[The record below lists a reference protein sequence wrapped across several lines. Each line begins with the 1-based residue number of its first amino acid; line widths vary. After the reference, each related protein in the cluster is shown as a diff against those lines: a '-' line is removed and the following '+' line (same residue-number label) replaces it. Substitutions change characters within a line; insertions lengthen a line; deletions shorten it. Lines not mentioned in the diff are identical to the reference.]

1 MGIRML
7 ENISNDT
14 AMVIGQFP
22 GSQRWTFFGILNSVG
37 RHTASVNST
46 PESDETRRIFAAV
59 LCDHFSSKEAY
70 KSNLI
75 Q

>member
-14 AMVIGQFP
+14 AMVIEQFP

-37 RHTASVNST
+37 RHIASVNST
-46 PESDETRRIFAAV
+46 PECDETFLQDVFLLLFCVTTSAVRRPTKV
-59 LCDHFSSKEAY
+59 T
-70 KSNLI
+70 
-75 Q
+75 